1 MEFDFLLPVND
12 LLLAQ
17 NELLSPQAL
26 GNQIDIHTS
35 KSGIPESVSTAKFAI
50 IAVLENRSDINY
62 LGENL
67 DLLEVRKALYSL
79 YPGNWN
85 HSIVDLGNLEKGNSV
100 DDTYAA
106 LKRIMEPLL
115 KKNIIPIILGGS
127 QDLMYAMYR
136 SYDNLEQ
143 TVNIVNVDSKFD
155 FGAVSQV
162 VSNHSYMGKI
172 IVEEPHNLFNYSN
185 IGYQT
190 YFNSQE
196 EIDLMQKLFFDAYRL
211 GQVSNDISIVEPIT
225 RDADI
230 VGIDL
235 SSVKASEVSGNQNTS
250 PNGLDGKEICA
261 ISRYAGISDKVSS
274 FGIFEYR
281 NSKDEEITAML
292 VAQMIWY
299 FIEGVNYRVKDYPF
313 ASKDDYL
320 KYIVPNGREEMIF
333 YKSNKTERWWIE
345 IPFISSLN
353 NKLKRHTLLPC
364 THQDYLNA
372 CNQIIPERWWM
383 AYKKSIIGLPILI
396 TNTCI

>member
-1 MEFDFLLPVND
+1 MEFEFLSPVND
-12 LLLAQ
+12 LLIAH
-17 NELLSPQAL
+17 NELLSKQAL
-26 GNQIDIHTS
+26 GNQITVHTS
-35 KSGIPESVSTAKFAI
+35 KHGIPETVADAKFAI

-62 LGENL
+62 LGEELN
-67 DLLEVRKALYSL
+67 LLEIRKALFSL
-79 YPGNWN
+79 FPGNWS
-85 HSIVDLGNLEKGNSV
+85 HKIVDLGNLHKGETV

-106 LKRIMEPLL
+106 LKTIMEPLL
-115 KKNIIPIILGGS
+115 KKNIIPIIIGGS

-136 SYDNLEQ
+136 AYDNLEQ
-143 TVNIVNVDSKFD
+143 MVNIVNVDNKFD
-155 FGAVSQV
+155 FGAVSQT

-172 IVEEPHNLFNYSN
+172 IVEAPHNLFNYSN

-190 YFNSQE
+190 YFNAQE
-196 EIDLMQKLFFDAYRL
+196 EIDLMQKLFFDTYRL
-211 GQVSNDISIVEPIT
+211 GKVSNDISIVEPIT

-235 SSVKASEVSGNQNTS
+235 SAVKASEVSGNQNTS

-274 FGIFEYR
+274 FGIFEYK
-281 NSKDEEITAML
+281 NSRDEEITAML

-299 FIEGVNYRVKDYPF
+299 FIEGVNYRVNDYPF

-320 KYIVPNGREEMIF
+320 KYIVPNDVEEMIF
-333 YKSNKTERWWIE
+333 YKSNRTERWWIE

-383 AYKKSIIGLPILI
+383 AYKKSI
-396 TNTCI
+396 N

>member
-1 MEFDFLLPVND
+1 MEFQFLSPVDD
-12 LLLAQ
+12 LLMAQ
-17 NELLSPQAL
+17 NELLSKQAL
-26 GNQIDIHTS
+26 GNQLDIHTS
-35 KSGIPESVSTAKFAI
+35 KNGIPETVMAAKFAI

-62 LGENL
+62 LGETLN
-67 DLLEVRKALYSL
+67 LLEIRKALYSL
-79 YPGNWN
+79 FPGNWN
-85 HSIVDLGNLEKGNSV
+85 HKIVDLGNLHKGETVN
-100 DDTYAA
+100 DTYAA
-106 LKRIMEPLL
+106 LKAIMEPLL
-115 KKNIIPIILGGS
+115 KNNIIPIILGGS

-136 SYDNLEQ
+136 AYDALEQ
-143 TVNIVNVDSKFD
+143 MVNIVNVDSKFD
-155 FGAVSQV
+155 FGVAAQAI
-162 VSNHSYMGKI
+162 SNHTYMGKI
-172 IVEEPHNLFNYSN
+172 IMEAPHQLFNYSN
-185 IGYQT
+185 IGFQT

-196 EIDLMQKLFFDAYRL
+196 EIDLMEKLFFDTYRL
-211 GQVSNDISIVEPIT
+211 GKVSSDISIVEPIT

-235 SSVKASEVSGNQNTS
+235 SAVKASEMSGNQNIS

-274 FGIFEYR
+274 FGIFEYK

-299 FIEGVNYRVKDYPF
+299 FIEGVNYRVNDYPF

-320 KYIVPNGREEMIF
+320 KYIVPSDGEEMIF
-333 YKSNKTERWWIE
+333 YRSNKTERWWIE

-383 AYKKSIIGLPILI
+383 AYKKSI
-396 TNTCI
+396 N

>member
-1 MEFDFLLPVND
+1 MEFEFLSPVND
-12 LLLAQ
+12 ILMAH
-17 NELLSPQAL
+17 NELLSEQAF

-35 KSGIPESVSTAKFAI
+35 KNGIPESVTEAKFAI

-62 LGENL
+62 LGESL
-67 DLLEVRKALYSL
+67 DLLEIRKALYSL
-79 YPGNWN
+79 FPGNWS
-85 HSIVDLGNLEKGNSV
+85 HKLVDLGNLQKGESV

-136 SYDNLEQ
+136 AYDNLEQ

-155 FGAVSQV
+155 FGVVTQS
-162 VSNHSYMGKI
+162 VSNQSYMGKI
-172 IVEEPHNLFNYSN
+172 ITEEPHNLFNYSN

-190 YFNSQE
+190 YFNAQE

-235 SSVKASEVSGNQNTS
+235 SAVKASEVSGNQNTS

-274 FGIFEYR
+274 FGVFEYR

-313 ASKDDYL
+313 TPKDDYL
-320 KYIVPNGREEMIF
+320 KYIVPNDVEEMVF

-383 AYKKSIIGLPILI
+383 AYKKSI
-396 TNTCI
+396 N

>member
-1 MEFDFLLPVND
+1 MDFEFLSPVND
-12 LLLAQ
+12 LLLAH
-17 NELLSPQAL
+17 NELLSNQTL
-26 GNQIDIHTS
+26 GNAISIHTT
-35 KSGIPESVSTAKFAI
+35 KDGIPETLGEAKFAI

-67 DLLEVRKALYSL
+67 DLLEIRKALYSL
-79 YPGNWN
+79 YPGNWI
-85 HSIVDLGNLEKGNSV
+85 HKIVDLGNLYKGETV

-136 SYDNLEQ
+136 GYDNLEQ

-155 FGAVSQV
+155 FGAVSQTL
-162 VSNHSYMGKI
+162 SNNSYMGKI
-172 IVEEPHNLFNYSN
+172 IVEAPHNLFNYSN

-235 SSVKASEVSGNQNTS
+235 SAVKASEVSGNQNTS

-261 ISRYAGISDKVSS
+261 ISRYAGISDRVSS
-274 FGIFEYR
+274 FGIFEYK

-299 FIEGVNYRVKDYPF
+299 FIEGVNYRVNDYPF
-313 ASKDDYL
+313 VSKDDYL
-320 KYIVPNGREEMIF
+320 KYIVPNEMEEMIF

-383 AYKKSIIGLPILI
+383 AYKKSI
-396 TNTCI
+396 N

>member
-1 MEFDFLLPVND
+1 MEFEFLSPVND
-12 LLLAQ
+12 LLMAHK
-17 NELLSPQAL
+17 ELLPNQAL
-26 GNQIDIHTS
+26 GNQIAIHTS
-35 KSGIPESVSTAKFAI
+35 KDGIPEVVTAAKFAI

-62 LGENL
+62 LGEELN
-67 DLLEVRKALYSL
+67 LLEIRKALYSL
-79 YPGNWN
+79 YPGNW
-85 HSIVDLGNLEKGNSV
+85 SKKIVDLGNLHKGATVN
-100 DDTYAA
+100 DTYAA
-106 LKRIMEPLL
+106 LKTIMEPLL
-115 KKNIIPIILGGS
+115 KNNIIPIIIGGS

-136 SYDNLEQ
+136 AYDNLEQ
-143 TVNIVNVDSKFD
+143 MVNMVNIDSKFD
-155 FGAVSQV
+155 FGAVTQS

-172 IVEEPHNLFNYSN
+172 IMEPPHNLFNYSN

-190 YFNSQE
+190 YFNAQE
-196 EIDLMQKLFFDAYRL
+196 EIDLMQKLLFDACRL

-235 SSVKASEVSGNQNTS
+235 SAVKASEVSGNQNTS
-250 PNGLDGKEICA
+250 PNGFDGKEICA
-261 ISRYAGISDKVSS
+261 ISRYAGISDKVST
-274 FGIFEYR
+274 FGIFEYK

-299 FIEGVNYRVKDYPF
+299 FVEGVNYRVNDYPF

-320 KYIVPNGREEMIF
+320 KYIVPNDREEMIF

-383 AYKKSIIGLPILI
+383 AYKKSI
-396 TNTCI
+396 N

>member
-1 MEFDFLLPVND
+1 MEFEFLSPVND
-12 LLLAQ
+12 ILMAH
-17 NELLSPQAL
+17 NELLSEQAF

-35 KSGIPESVSTAKFAI
+35 KNGIPESVTEAKFAI

-62 LGENL
+62 LGESL
-67 DLLEVRKALYSL
+67 DLLEIRKALYSL
-79 YPGNWN
+79 FPGNWS
-85 HSIVDLGNLEKGNSV
+85 HKLVDLGNLQKGESV

-136 SYDNLEQ
+136 AYDNLEQ

-155 FGAVSQV
+155 FGAVTQS
-162 VSNHSYMGKI
+162 VSNQSYMGKI
-172 IVEEPHNLFNYSN
+172 ITEEPHNLFNYSN

-190 YFNSQE
+190 YFNAQE

-235 SSVKASEVSGNQNTS
+235 SAVKASEVSGNQNTS

-274 FGIFEYR
+274 FGVFEYR

-313 ASKDDYL
+313 TPKDDYL
-320 KYIVPNGREEMIF
+320 KYIVPNDVEEMVF

-383 AYKKSIIGLPILI
+383 AYKKSI
-396 TNTCI
+396 N

>member
-1 MEFDFLLPVND
+1 MEFEFLSPVND
-12 LLLAQ
+12 LLMAH
-17 NELLSPQAL
+17 NELLPKQTL
-26 GNQIDIHTS
+26 GNQIHIHTS
-35 KSGIPESVSTAKFAI
+35 KNGIPEAVAEAKFAI
-50 IAVLENRSDINY
+50 IAVLENRNDINY
-62 LGENL
+62 LGEDL
-67 DLLEVRKALYSL
+67 DLLEIRKALYGL
-79 YPGNWN
+79 YPGNWS
-85 HSIVDLGNLEKGNSV
+85 HQIVDLGNLQKGATV

-106 LKRIMEPLL
+106 LKTIMEPLL

-136 SYDNLEQ
+136 AYDNLEQ

-155 FGAVSQV
+155 FGAITQS

-172 IVEEPHNLFNYSN
+172 ITEAPHNLFNYSN

-190 YFNSQE
+190 YFNAQE

-235 SSVKASEVSGNQNTS
+235 SAVKASEMSGNQSTS

-274 FGIFEYR
+274 FGIFEYK

-292 VAQMIWY
+292 AAQMIWY

-313 ASKDDYL
+313 ASKDEYL
-320 KYIVPNGREEMIF
+320 KYIVPNDVEEMIF

-383 AYKKSIIGLPILI
+383 AYKKSI
-396 TNTCI
+396 N

>member
-1 MEFDFLLPVND
+1 MEFEFLSPVND
-12 LLLAQ
+12 LLMAH
-17 NELLSPQAL
+17 NELLPEQAL
-26 GNQIDIHTS
+26 GSQIDVHTS
-35 KSGIPESVSTAKFAI
+35 KNGIPETVTAAKFAI

-62 LGENL
+62 LGEELN
-67 DLLEVRKALYSL
+67 LLEIRKALYSL
-79 YPGNWN
+79 YPGNWS
-85 HSIVDLGNLEKGNSV
+85 HKIVDLGNLSKGETV

-106 LKRIMEPLL
+106 LKTIMEPLL
-115 KKNIIPIILGGS
+115 KKNIIPIIIGGS

-136 SYDNLEQ
+136 AYDKLEQ
-143 TVNIVNVDSKFD
+143 MVNIVNVDSKFD
-155 FGAVSQV
+155 FGAVTQS

-172 IVEEPHNLFNYSN
+172 IMDAPHNLFNYSN

-190 YFNSQE
+190 YFNAQE
-196 EIDLMQKLFFDAYRL
+196 EIDLMQKLFFDTYRL
-211 GQVSNDISIVEPIT
+211 GKVSNDISIVEPIT

-235 SSVKASEVSGNQNTS
+235 SAVKASEVSGNQNTS

-274 FGIFEYR
+274 FGIFEYK

-299 FIEGVNYRVKDYPF
+299 FVEGVNYRVNDYPF
-313 ASKDDYL
+313 ASKDEYL
-320 KYIVPNGREEMIF
+320 KYIVPNDVEEMIF

-383 AYKKSIIGLPILI
+383 AYKKSI
-396 TNTCI
+396 N

>member
-1 MEFDFLLPVND
+1 MEFEFLSPVND
-12 LLLAQ
+12 LLIAH
-17 NELLSPQAL
+17 NELLSKQAL
-26 GNQIDIHTS
+26 GNQIDIHSS
-35 KSGIPESVSTAKFAI
+35 KNGIPESIETAKFAI

-67 DLLEVRKALYSL
+67 DLLEIRKAFYSL

-85 HSIVDLGNLEKGNSV
+85 HNIVDLGNLQKGNTV
-100 DDTYAA
+100 DDTYVA
-106 LKRIMEPLL
+106 LKSIMEPLL

-155 FGAVSQV
+155 FGAVTQS

-172 IVEEPHNLFNYSN
+172 ITEAPHNLFNYSN

-190 YFNSQE
+190 YFNAQE

-211 GQVSNDISIVEPIT
+211 GKVSSDISIVEPIT

-235 SSVKASEVSGNQNTS
+235 SAVKASEVSGNQNTS

-313 ASKDDYL
+313 TSKDDYL
-320 KYIVPNGREEMIF
+320 KYIVPNDVEEMVF

-383 AYKKSIIGLPILI
+383 AYKKSI
-396 TNTCI
+396 N

>member
-1 MEFDFLLPVND
+1 MEFEFLSPVND
-12 LLLAQ
+12 LLMAH
-17 NELLSPQAL
+17 NELLSKHAL
-26 GNQIDIHTS
+26 GNQIDMHTS
-35 KSGIPESVSTAKFAI
+35 KHGIPESIATAKFAI

-62 LGENL
+62 LGGNL
-67 DLLEVRKALYSL
+67 NLLEIRKALYSL

-85 HSIVDLGNLEKGNSV
+85 HKIVDLGNLLKGNTV

-106 LKRIMEPLL
+106 LKTIMEPLL

-136 SYDNLEQ
+136 AYDNLEQ

-155 FGAVSQV
+155 FGAVTQT

-172 IVEEPHNLFNYSN
+172 ITEAPHNLFNYSN

-190 YFNSQE
+190 YFNAQE

-211 GQVSNDISIVEPIT
+211 GQVSSDISIVEPIT

-235 SSVKASEVSGNQNTS
+235 SAVKASEMSGNQNTS

-313 ASKDDYL
+313 VSKDQYT
-320 KYIVPNGREEMIF
+320 KYIVPNDVEEMVF

-383 AYKKSIIGLPILI
+383 AYKKSI
-396 TNTCI
+396 N

>member
-1 MEFDFLLPVND
+1 MEFEFLSPVND
-12 LLLAQ
+12 LLMAH
-17 NELLSPQAL
+17 NELLPKQAL
-26 GNQIDIHTS
+26 GNHIDIHTS
-35 KSGIPESVSTAKFAI
+35 KHGIPESVAEAKFII

-67 DLLEVRKALYSL
+67 DLLEIRKALYSL

-85 HSIVDLGNLEKGNSV
+85 HKIVDLGNLQKGASV

-106 LKRIMEPLL
+106 LKTIMEPLL
-115 KKNIIPIILGGS
+115 KKNSIPIILGGS

-136 SYDNLEQ
+136 AYDNLEQ

-155 FGAVSQV
+155 FGAITES

-172 IVEEPHNLFNYSN
+172 ITEAPHNLFNYSN

-190 YFNSQE
+190 YFNAQE

-235 SSVKASEVSGNQNTS
+235 SAVKASEMSGNQSTS

-274 FGIFEYR
+274 FGIFEYK

-292 VAQMIWY
+292 AAQMIWY

-313 ASKDDYL
+313 TSKDQYL
-320 KYIVPNGREEMIF
+320 KYIVPNDTEEMIF

-372 CNQIIPERWWM
+372 CNQIVPERWWM
-383 AYKKSIIGLPILI
+383 AYKKSI
-396 TNTCI
+396 N

>member
-1 MEFDFLLPVND
+1 MEFEFLSPVND
-12 LLLAQ
+12 VLMAH
-17 NELLSPQAL
+17 NELLSQQAL

-35 KSGIPESVSTAKFAI
+35 KNGIPEHVMTAKFAI

-62 LGENL
+62 LGEKLN
-67 DLLEVRKALYSL
+67 LLEIRKALYSL
-79 YPGNWN
+79 FPGNWQ
-85 HSIVDLGNLEKGNSV
+85 HKTVDLGNLHKGASV
-100 DDTYAA
+100 EDTYAA
-106 LKRIMEPLL
+106 LKAIMEPLL
-115 KKNIIPIILGGS
+115 KNNIIPIIIGGS

-136 SYDNLEQ
+136 AYDKLEQ
-143 TVNIVNVDSKFD
+143 MVNVVNVDSKFD
-155 FGAVSQV
+155 FGVVNHA

-172 IVEEPHNLFNYSN
+172 IMEAPHNLFNYSN

-196 EIDLMQKLFFDAYRL
+196 EIDLMRKLFFDTYRL
-211 GQVSNDISIVEPIT
+211 GKVSNDISIVEPIT

-235 SSVKASEVSGNQNTS
+235 SAVKASEVSGNQNTS

-274 FGIFEYR
+274 FGIFEYK

-299 FIEGVNYRVKDYPF
+299 FMEGVNYRVNDYPF

-320 KYIVPNGREEMIF
+320 KYIVPSDVEEMIF

-383 AYKKSIIGLPILI
+383 AYKKSI
-396 TNTCI
+396 N

>member
-1 MEFDFLLPVND
+1 MELEFLSPVND
-12 LLLAQ
+12 LLIAH
-17 NELLSPQAL
+17 NELLPSQAL

-35 KSGIPESVSTAKFAI
+35 KNGIPETVAIAKFALI
-50 IAVLENRSDINY
+50 GVLENRSDINY
-62 LGENL
+62 LGEELN
-67 DLLEVRKALYSL
+67 LLEIRKALFSL
-79 YPGNWN
+79 YPGNWS
-85 HSIVDLGNLEKGNSV
+85 HKMVDLGNLYKGETV
-100 DDTYAA
+100 EDTYAA

-115 KKNIIPIILGGS
+115 KKNIIPIVLGGS

-136 SYDNLEQ
+136 AYDNLEQ
-143 TVNIVNVDSKFD
+143 MVNIVNVDSKFD
-155 FGAVSQV
+155 FGVVSQAVSNQ
-162 VSNHSYMGKI
+162 SYMGKI
-172 IVEEPHNLFNYSN
+172 IVEAPHNLFNYSN

-190 YFNSQE
+190 YFNAQE
-196 EIDLMQKLFFDAYRL
+196 EIDLMRKLFFDTYRL
-211 GQVSNDISIVEPIT
+211 GKVSNDISIVEPIT

-235 SSVKASEVSGNQNTS
+235 SAVKASEVSGNQNTS

-274 FGIFEYR
+274 FGIFEYK

-299 FIEGVNYRVKDYPF
+299 FIEGVNYRVNDYPF
-313 ASKDDYL
+313 VSKDDYL
-320 KYIVPNGREEMIF
+320 KYIVPNDVEEMIF

-383 AYKKSIIGLPILI
+383 AYKKSI
-396 TNTCI
+396 N

>member
-1 MEFDFLLPVND
+1 MEFEFLSPVND
-12 LLLAQ
+12 LLMAH
-17 NELLSPQAL
+17 NELVSQQAL
-26 GNQIDIHTS
+26 GNQIDIHSS
-35 KSGIPESVSTAKFAI
+35 KNGIPESIDTAKFAI

-67 DLLEVRKALYSL
+67 DLLEIRKAFYSL

-85 HSIVDLGNLEKGNSV
+85 HRIIDLGNLQKGDTV

-106 LKRIMEPLL
+106 LKSIMEPLL

-143 TVNIVNVDSKFD
+143 MVNIVNVDSKFD
-155 FGAVSQV
+155 FGAITQS

-172 IVEEPHNLFNYSN
+172 ITEAPHNLFNYSN

-190 YFNSQE
+190 YFNAQE

-235 SSVKASEVSGNQNTS
+235 SAVKASEVSGNQNTS

-313 ASKDDYL
+313 TSKDDYL
-320 KYIVPNGREEMIF
+320 KYIVPNDVEEMVF

-383 AYKKSIIGLPILI
+383 AYKKSI
-396 TNTCI
+396 N

>member
-1 MEFDFLLPVND
+1 MEFEFLSPVDD
-12 LLLAQ
+12 LLLAH
-17 NELLSPQAL
+17 NELLSKQAL
-26 GNQIDIHTS
+26 GNQLDIHTT
-35 KSGIPESVSTAKFAI
+35 KLGIPETVLSAKFAI

-62 LGENL
+62 LGEELN
-67 DLLEVRKALYSL
+67 LLEIRKALYSL
-79 YPGNWN
+79 YPGNWS
-85 HSIVDLGNLEKGNSV
+85 HKIVDLGNLHKGETVN
-100 DDTYAA
+100 DTYAA
-106 LKRIMEPLL
+106 LKTIMEPLL
-115 KKNIIPIILGGS
+115 KNNIIPIILGGS

-136 SYDNLEQ
+136 AYDNLEQ
-143 TVNIVNVDSKFD
+143 VVNIVNVDSKFD
-155 FGAVSQV
+155 FGAISQM

-172 IVEEPHNLFNYSN
+172 IVEAPHNLFNYSN

-190 YFNSQE
+190 YFNAQE
-196 EIDLMQKLFFDAYRL
+196 EIDLMQKLFFDTYRL
-211 GQVSNDISIVEPIT
+211 GQVSSDISIVEPIT

-274 FGIFEYR
+274 FGIFEYK

-299 FIEGVNYRVKDYPF
+299 FIEGVNYRVNDYPF
-313 ASKDDYL
+313 TSKDDYL
-320 KYIVPNGREEMIF
+320 KYIVPNEVQEMIF

-383 AYKKSIIGLPILI
+383 AYKKSI
-396 TNTCI
+396 N

>member
-1 MEFDFLLPVND
+1 MEFEFLSPVND
-12 LLLAQ
+12 ILMAH
-17 NELLSPQAL
+17 NELLSEQAF

-35 KSGIPESVSTAKFAI
+35 KNGIPESVTEAKFAI

-62 LGENL
+62 LGESL
-67 DLLEVRKALYSL
+67 DLLEIRKALYSL
-79 YPGNWN
+79 FPGNWS
-85 HSIVDLGNLEKGNSV
+85 HKLVDLGNLQKGESV

-106 LKRIMEPLL
+106 LKHIMEPLL

-136 SYDNLEQ
+136 AYDNLEQ

-155 FGAVSQV
+155 FGAVTQS
-162 VSNHSYMGKI
+162 VSNQSYMGKI
-172 IVEEPHNLFNYSN
+172 ITEEPHNLFNYSN

-190 YFNSQE
+190 YFNAQE

-235 SSVKASEVSGNQNTS
+235 SAVKASEVSGNQNTS

-274 FGIFEYR
+274 FGVFEYR

-313 ASKDDYL
+313 APKDDYL
-320 KYIVPNGREEMIF
+320 KYIVPNDVEEMVF

-383 AYKKSIIGLPILI
+383 AYKKSI
-396 TNTCI
+396 N

>member
-1 MEFDFLLPVND
+1 MEFEFLLPVND
-12 LLLAQ
+12 ILMAH
-17 NELLSPQAL
+17 NELLSSQAL
-26 GNQIDIHTS
+26 GNKIDIHTS
-35 KSGIPESVSTAKFAI
+35 KNGIPETIASAKFAI

-67 DLLEVRKALYSL
+67 DLLEIRKALYSL
-79 YPGNWN
+79 FPGNWN
-85 HSIVDLGNLEKGNSV
+85 HKIVDLGNLQKGETVN
-100 DDTYAA
+100 DTYAA
-106 LKRIMEPLL
+106 LKIIMEPLL

-136 SYDNLEQ
+136 AYDNLEQ

-155 FGAVSQV
+155 FGAVSQTL
-162 VSNHSYMGKI
+162 NNTSYMGKI
-172 IVEEPHNLFNYSN
+172 IVEAPHNLFNYSN

-190 YFNSQE
+190 YFNAQE

-235 SSVKASEVSGNQNTS
+235 SAVKASEVSGNQNTS

-299 FIEGVNYRVKDYPF
+299 FIEGVNYRVNDYPF
-313 ASKDDYL
+313 ASKDEYT
-320 KYIVPNGREEMIF
+320 KYIVPNDVEEMIF

-372 CNQIIPERWWM
+372 CNQIVPERWWM
-383 AYKKSIIGLPILI
+383 AYKKSI
-396 TNTCI
+396 N

>member
-1 MEFDFLLPVND
+1 MEFEFLSPVND
-12 LLLAQ
+12 LLMAH
-17 NELLSPQAL
+17 NELLSKQAL
-26 GNQIDIHTS
+26 GNQMDIHTS
-35 KSGIPESVSTAKFAI
+35 KHGIPEFSPTTKFAV

-67 DLLEVRKALYSL
+67 DLLEIRKALYSL
-79 YPGNWN
+79 FPGNWN
-85 HSIVDLGNLEKGNSV
+85 HSIVDLGNLYKGNTV
-100 DDTYAA
+100 DDTYVA
-106 LKRIMEPLL
+106 LKTIMEPLL

-155 FGAVSQV
+155 FGSAMEA

-172 IVEEPHNLFNYSN
+172 ITEMPHNLFNYSN

-211 GQVSNDISIVEPIT
+211 GQVSHDISIVEPIT

-235 SSVKASEVSGNQNTS
+235 SAVKSSEMSGNQSTS

-274 FGIFEYR
+274 FGIFEYK

-313 ASKDDYL
+313 TSKEDYL
-320 KYIVPNGREEMIF
+320 KYIVPNEVEEMIF

-345 IPFISSLN
+345 IPF
-353 NKLKRHTLLPC
+353 
-364 THQDYLNA
+364 
-372 CNQIIPERWWM
+372 
-383 AYKKSIIGLPILI
+383 
-396 TNTCI
+396 

>member
-1 MEFDFLLPVND
+1 MEFEFLSPVD
-12 LLLAQ
+12 GILTAH
-17 NELLSPQAL
+17 NELLSKQAL
-26 GNQIDIHTS
+26 GNQLDIHTS
-35 KSGIPESVSTAKFAI
+35 KHGIPETVTSAKFAI

-62 LGENL
+62 LGEQLNL
-67 DLLEVRKALYSL
+67 SEIRKAFYSL
-79 YPGNWN
+79 YPGNWS
-85 HSIVDLGNLEKGNSV
+85 HKIVDLGNLHKGETVN
-100 DDTYAA
+100 DTYAA
-106 LKRIMEPLL
+106 LKTIMEPLL
-115 KKNIIPIILGGS
+115 KNNIIPIILGGS

-136 SYDNLEQ
+136 AYDKLEQ
-143 TVNIVNVDSKFD
+143 VVNIVNVDSKFD
-155 FGAVSQV
+155 FGAISEA

-172 IVEEPHNLFNYSN
+172 IVEAPHNLFNYSN

-190 YFNSQE
+190 YFNAQE
-196 EIDLMQKLFFDAYRL
+196 EIDLMQKLFFDSYRL

-235 SSVKASEVSGNQNTS
+235 SAVKASEVSGNQNTS

-274 FGIFEYR
+274 FGIFEYK
-281 NSKDEEITAML
+281 NTKDEEITAML

-299 FIEGVNYRVKDYPF
+299 FIEGVNYRVNDYPF

-320 KYIVPNGREEMIF
+320 KYIVPNEVQEMIF

-383 AYKKSIIGLPILI
+383 AYKKSI
-396 TNTCI
+396 N